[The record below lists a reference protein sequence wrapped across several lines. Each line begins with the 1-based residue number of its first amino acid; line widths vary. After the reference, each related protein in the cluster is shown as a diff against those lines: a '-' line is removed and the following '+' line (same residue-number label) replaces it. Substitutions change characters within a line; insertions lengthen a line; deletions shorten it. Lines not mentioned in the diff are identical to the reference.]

1 MYNNRSEYIE
11 CKTDVYQKTNRE
23 MAAVLFN
30 IATVLRQSGNENPFR
45 TAAYER
51 GARALMGLRREAKDV
66 LSEQERVPFRRRQ
79 HIGTRLQSKIR
90 EMAVTGALN
99 QYRDLLAGL
108 PPHQRE
114 LMTLPRIGP
123 KLADLLFSE
132 LGIAT
137 ADDLVRAARDSR
149 LNTVRGFGQK
159 RTARIA
165 ALPLPEDAVPTGQ
178 LSLFD

>member
-1 MYNNRSEYIE
+1 MNTSTGYISNT
-11 CKTDVYQKTNRE
+11 KTAVYPKTNRE

-66 LSEQERVPFRRRQ
+66 LSEQERVSFRRRQ

-90 EMAVTGALN
+90 EMAETGALN
-99 QYRDLLAGL
+99 QYQDLLAEL

-114 LMTLPRIGP
+114 LMTVPGIGL
-123 KLADLLFSE
+123 KLADLLFSV
-132 LGIAT
+132 GIAT
-137 ADDLVRAARDSR
+137 ADDLIRAARDRR
-149 LNTVRGFGQK
+149 LAQMRGFGLR
-159 RTARIA
+159 RTAQIA
-165 ALPLPEDAVPTGQ
+165 ALPLPEDSVSSGQ